1 MWYSG
6 GSIYLDGML
15 KAVLFD
21 MDGTLGDTLP
31 LCVEA
36 YRQCVAELTGRTP
49 SREEVIS
56 YFGLSDRG
64 VLAGLLGMQPDD
76 PALPI
81 ERFVA
86 VYERLHPE
94 LAPAPFPGA
103 VEMLRAVKAA
113 GLRVGLISG
122 KEHYT
127 AMPTVKYYGM
137 EGLFEWYG
145 LGLPTHNCKAERLQ
159 QVMQLWELEPNE
171 LIYVG
176 DAPSDI
182 SLCHSVGVR
191 IINAAWAS
199 TATAEAAACTALNPE
214 YRLKHFNELLPLI
227 LSL

>member
-1 MWYSG
+1 
-6 GSIYLDGML
+6 ML

-36 YRQCVAELTGRTP
+36 YRQCTAEHTGRTP
-49 SREEVIS
+49 SEEEVVS

-64 VLAGLLGMQPDD
+64 VLAGLLGMPPDD

-81 ERFVA
+81 DRFVA
-86 VYERLHPE
+86 AYERLHSQ

-127 AMPTVKYYGM
+127 AMPTVRCYGM
-137 EGLFEWYG
+137 EGIFEWFG

-159 QVMQLWELEPNE
+159 QVMQLWGLKPEEI
-171 LIYVG
+171 IYVG

-182 SLCHSVGVR
+182 DLCHSVGVR

-199 TATAEAAACTALNPE
+199 TAAEDAAACLARHPE
-214 YRLKHFNELLPLI
+214 YRLTDFNELLPLI

>member
-1 MWYSG
+1 
-6 GSIYLDGML
+6 ML

-36 YRQCVAELTGRTP
+36 YRQCVAECTGRTP
-49 SREEVIS
+49 SAEEVVS

-64 VLAGLLGMQPDD
+64 VLAGLLGMSPDD
-76 PALPI
+76 AALPI
-81 ERFVA
+81 DRFVA
-86 VYERLHPE
+86 AYERLHPE

-103 VEMLRAVKAA
+103 VEMLKAVKAA

-127 AMPTVKYYGM
+127 ALPTVKYYGM

-159 QVMQLWELEPNE
+159 QVMQLWGLEPHE

-191 IINAAWAS
+191 IINAAWAC
-199 TATAEAAACTALNPE
+199 TAPAEAAACTALNPE
-214 YRLKHFNELLPLI
+214 YRLNHFNELLPLI

>member
-1 MWYSG
+1 
-6 GSIYLDGML
+6 ML

-36 YRQCVAELTGRTP
+36 YRRCVAELTGRTP
-49 SREEVIS
+49 SAEEVVS

-64 VLAGLLGMQPDD
+64 VLAGLLGMSPDD
-76 PALPI
+76 AALPI
-81 ERFVA
+81 DRFVA
-86 VYERLHPE
+86 AYERLHPE

-103 VEMLRAVKAA
+103 VEMLQSVKAA

-137 EGLFEWYG
+137 EGFFEWYG

-159 QVMQLWELEPNE
+159 QVMQLWGLEPHE

-199 TATAEAAACTALNPE
+199 TAAAEEPACTALNPE
-214 YRLKHFNELLPLI
+214 YRLNDFNDLLPLI

>member
-1 MWYSG
+1 
-6 GSIYLDGML
+6 ML

-36 YRQCVAELTGRTP
+36 YRQCTSELTGRTP
-49 SREEVIS
+49 SKEEVIS

-64 VLAGLLGMQPDD
+64 VLAGLLGMTPDD

-81 ERFVA
+81 DRFVA
-86 VYERLHPE
+86 AYERLHE
-94 LAPAPFPGA
+94 ALAPAPFPGA

-127 AMPTVKYYGM
+127 AMPTVSYYGM
-137 EGLFEWYG
+137 DGIFEWFG

-159 QVMQLWELEPNE
+159 QVMQLWGLQPEEI
-171 LIYVG
+171 IYVG

-182 SLCHSVGVR
+182 ELCHSVGVR
-191 IINAAWAS
+191 IINAGWAG
-199 TATAEAAACTALNPE
+199 TTQGDEQACLALHPE
-214 YRLKHFNELLPLI
+214 YRLNNFNELLPLI

>member
-1 MWYSG
+1 
-6 GSIYLDGML
+6 ML

-49 SREEVIS
+49 GREEVVS
-56 YFGLSDRG
+56 WFGLSDRG
-64 VLAGLLGMQPDD
+64 VLGGLLGMSPDD
-76 PALPI
+76 AALPI
-81 ERFVA
+81 DRFVA
-86 VYERLHPE
+86 IYERLLPE

-127 AMPTVKYYGM
+127 AMPTIKYYGM

-159 QVMQLWELEPNE
+159 QVMQLWGLEPRE

-182 SLCHSVGVR
+182 FLSHSVGVR
-191 IINAAWAS
+191 IINAAWAG
-199 TATAEAAACTALNPE
+199 TTQDDGQACMQLNPE
-214 YRLKHFNELLPLI
+214 YRLNDFNDLLPLI